1 MRARYE
7 ACSTIMMPAYLCFY
21 LRLKSLRE
29 GRGLTV
35 LVKEA
40 QEAQEA
46 RMVKSLLGIEW
57 WDGLEYKEVSM

>member
-1 MRARYE
+1 M
-7 ACSTIMMPAYLCFY
+7 
-21 LRLKSLRE
+21 
-29 GRGLTV
+29 

-46 RMVKSLLGIEW
+46 RMVEALLDIEW